1 MKKIIKLTEQDIRDL
16 VVESLNEQQTNE
28 GFLKLLHSTAT
39 TTPNSMPQ
47 GQNNSNTNT
56 STNVAL
62 SQDEKELIS
71 ETMDNINMADIAQ
84 RFKNALLQVAQQCNS
99 QNFNCYVRNVIQSW
113 NNLVNNCVLD

>member
-16 VVESLNEQQTNE
+16 VVETLNEQQTNE

-47 GQNNSNTNT
+47 GSNNSNTN
-56 STNVAL
+56 TNVAL
-62 SQDEKELIS
+62 SQDEKELVS
-71 ETMDNINMADIAQ
+71 EAMDNCNMADIAQ
-84 RFKNALLQVAQQCNS
+84 RFKKTLLQVAQQCNS
-99 QNFNCYVRNVIQSW
+99 QNFNYYVKNVTQSW